1 MKTIWDGNDTL
12 KLEVQVM
19 RSSQL
24 RSSPNQVECL
34 HWGQIY
40 CYMAHESL
48 IPNITYLLNNFHF
61 LLSIKPHGFLIK
73 HILVYNSNAWP
84 WFYHVVISMLHFVV
98 IIFSDD
104 VYYVLLPFQNRYK
117 LGHVLICQVE
127 YSPTDGLSS
136 SLASHESWP
145 PPITTRRVLY
155 RAISL
160 FNSITSLWKRKGKIS
175 Y

>member
-127 YSPTDGLSS
+127 YSPTDGFELF
-136 SLASHESWP
+136 P
-145 PPITTRRVLY
+145 CVTRVLT
-155 RAISL
+155 AADHHQEGTVQGHL
-160 FNSITSLWKRKGKIS
+160 SIQLHHELVEEKR
-175 Y
+175 